1 MAIVIDLIIVLI
13 FAFTLIGV
21 VRRGFVKTVLD
32 FASVICA
39 VVFSKIFSPA
49 LAEVFYN
56 FLYDKGIDKVSDVI
70 HSLLENG
77 NLPELFEL
85 ENISLLL
92 DKYAPGLSE
101 KISSELIDNT
111 VTEISR
117 HVIGLLAY
125 VSAFFL
131 IFVVVIIIARI
142 ITLLIDGVF
151 KLPLLRTLNKWL
163 AVLLG
168 VGVSVVYVMLFVAFM
183 QIAIPVLS
191 IAYPEVFSI
200 DIIESTFV
208 FKQLTNLE
216 WIDFFVN

>member
-1 MAIVIDLIIVLI
+1 MSLVIDLIIVLI
-13 FAFTLIGV
+13 FTFTLIGV

-56 FLYDKGIDKVSDVI
+56 FLYDKGIDKVSGVV

-85 ENISLLL
+85 ENVSVLL
-92 DKYAPGLSE
+92 DNYAPGLSE

-142 ITLLIDGVF
+142 ITIATSNTG
-151 KLPLLRTLNKWL
+151 KMYNK
-163 AVLLG
+163 
-168 VGVSVVYVMLFVAFM
+168 M
-183 QIAIPVLS
+183 
-191 IAYPEVFSI
+191 
-200 DIIESTFV
+200 
-208 FKQLTNLE
+208 KK
-216 WIDFFVN
+216 